1 MSNIIHYEAN
11 AIGSDFVISDVHGGI
26 KSLEYQLK
34 RHNYNKE
41 TDRLFFV
48 GDLINKG
55 KNSNEVI
62 DFVIEHNG
70 HSVLGN
76 HENYLRHACENNIND
91 AMLNWFYHLHS
102 EQQSKIMQLIQS
114 MPLGITID
122 TTDGLVGV
130 VHADVPFNDFDL
142 FKNSEVDE
150 KLIFTTLE
158 SRAGHDACEF
168 FENWH
173 YNKTE
178 DNIIKGVDLV
188 VSGHTPER
196 EIRIHGNRA
205 FIDVVGSKV
214 NVLQIQPSIG
224 SVF

>member
-1 MSNIIHYEAN
+1 
-11 AIGSDFVISDVHGGI
+11 VHGSI

-34 RHNYNKE
+34 RQNYNKE

-55 KNSNEVI
+55 KHSNEVI
-62 DFVIEHNG
+62 NFVIEHNG

-76 HENYLRHACENNIND
+76 HENYLRYAYENNINN
-91 AMLNWFYHLHS
+91 AMLNWFYRLQN
-102 EQQSKIMQLIQS
+102 EQQNKIIQFIKN

-122 TTDGLVGV
+122 TNDGLIGI
-130 VHADVPFNDFDL
+130 VHADVPFKDFEI
-142 FKNSEVDE
+142 FKHAEVDE
-150 KLIFTTLE
+150 RLIFTALE
-158 SRAGHDACEF
+158 SRAGHDAYEF

-178 DNIIKGVDLV
+178 DNIIQGVDLV

-196 EIRIHGNRA
+196 KIRIHGNRA
-205 FIDVVGSKV
+205 FIDTVGSKV
-214 NVLQIQPSIG
+214 NVLQIQPSVG
-224 SVF
+224 GVF